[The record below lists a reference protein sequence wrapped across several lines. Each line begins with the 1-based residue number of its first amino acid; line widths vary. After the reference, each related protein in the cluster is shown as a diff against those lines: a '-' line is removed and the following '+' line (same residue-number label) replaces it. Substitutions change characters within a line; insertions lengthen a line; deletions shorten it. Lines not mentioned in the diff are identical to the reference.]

1 MCSLDT
7 NPVISP
13 NILTLFYF
21 VVNFPTFTLNQGSRI
36 GFIFQN
42 PIDRY
47 HRPFLVQSRSKSASI
62 IESAGSFVLIWRQN
76 SQFIQM
82 VCNVLCAHP
91 VELQLEDFLHDA
103 RRVFIYNQMIFVFR
117 VFLIPVSCKAA
128 DELSFFPFYIQ
139 VASDTHGNVPAI
151 GVVDKIVERN
161 QDTSLIIVFFR
172 TVIMIVD
179 GDEAD
184 SHKWKDS
191 FQITTRFNVVSAEAR

>member
-1 MCSLDT
+1 MFFKENGQYRCAVYLR
-7 NPVISP
+7 
-13 NILTLFYF
+13 L
-21 VVNFPTFTLNQGSRI
+21 
-36 GFIFQN
+36 
-42 PIDRY
+42 
-47 HRPFLVQSRSKSASI
+47 SRSDGDQQESNSI
-62 IESAGSFVLIWRQN
+62 KNQRALLNDYLGKHPELHKVDEYVDDGYSGTNFERPDFKRMMQD
-76 SQFIQM
+76 IQM

-103 RRVFIYNQMIFVFR
+103 RRVFIYNQMVLVFR

-128 DELSFFPFYIQ
+128 NELTFFPFYIQ
-139 VASDTHGNVPAI
+139 VTSDTHGNVTAI
-151 GVVDKIVERN
+151 GIVDKIVERN

-191 FQITTRFNVVSAEAR
+191 FQITSGFNVVSAES